1 MCGDPVENVTRRCH
15 CHEKRS
21 KQVCLKLPLKHKV
34 VNCSEFIAKIEEWP
48 AFKRISNVAN
58 NFDVTPKTNLIRV
71 PTQKHHSNDWR
82 PKQTCVLTRD
92 RGSSAEWKP
101 ETEEKH

>member
-1 MCGDPVENVTRRCH
+1 VENVTRRYYYY
-15 CHEKRS
+15 EKRS

-48 AFKRISNVAN
+48 AFKRISNMAN

-71 PTQKHHSNDWR
+71 PTQKYHSNDWR
-82 PKQTCVLTRD
+82 PKINLRTNT
-92 RGSSAEWKP
+92 
-101 ETEEKH
+101 